1 MTNVISARGLVFLAL
16 FTILALVGMQIKFAE
31 LVGSTNQSLTFF
43 QFFGPMAGGFLGV
56 FGVLAVLGAQILNTV
71 FFTHNFEMLTI
82 FRFATLMFGAYYFAN
97 NYKKGF
103 EDIISLAV
111 PVLAMLIFWM
121 DPVGQQA
128 WYYALFWTIPVIVK
142 FIPSINSFLSKVFQS
157 WYFGKYIKIPENN
170 LFLRSLG
177 ATFTAHAVG
186 GAIWILA
193 AVPMT
198 PEQWTALLPVTMTER
213 LLFAAGISMSYVFF
227 VNVLNAVDKVTD
239 ASKYLNIEKK
249 YVLSLSGKN

>member
-1 MTNVISARGLVFLAL
+1 MKTGGKFMTKIISARGLVFLAL

-56 FGVLAVLGAQILNTV
+56 FGVLAVLSAQILNAV
-71 FFTHNFEMLTI
+71 IFTHNFEMLTI

-103 EDIISLAV
+103 EDIISLVV
-111 PVLAMLIFWM
+111 PVLAMIIFWM

-128 WYYALFWTIPVIVK
+128 WYYALFWTIPIIVK
-142 FIPSINSFLSKVFQS
+142 FLPD
-157 WYFGKYIKIPENN
+157 N

-177 ATFTAHAVG
+177 ATFTAHAIG

-198 PEQWTALLPVTMTER
+198 PEAWTALLPVTTMER
-213 LLFAAGISMSYVFF
+213 LLFAAGISVSYVFF

-239 ASKYLNIEKK
+239 ASKHLNIEKK
-249 YVLSLSGKN
+249 YVLFVNKKN